1 MHVLADG
8 VRTVTVPG
16 VAFGPASSVDPGA
29 EAGWT
34 ANGEGVSVGYASPVD
49 RPVITLTRVDAR

>member
-1 MHVLADG
+1 MSAA
-8 VRTVTVPG
+8 VTVPG
-16 VAFGPASSVDPGA
+16 VAFGRASSVDPGA

-34 ANGEGVSVGYASPVD
+34 ANGEAVSVGYASPVD